1 MKNNFVITGIV
12 VVVVAAVAFFAGT
25 KYQQNQTSQTSQ
37 TTQGAGRGQ
46 GRNRNGGGG
55 GRVMGDILNADDK
68 SITVKM
74 PDGSTK
80 LVLLSS
86 TTAITTA
93 TAAAKTDLK
102 VGTRV
107 GVFGTDNPDG
117 STTAQT
123 IQLNPMFRVGTGS

>member
-1 MKNNFVITGIV
+1 MKNNFVMTGIAL
-12 VVVVAAVAFFAGT
+12 VVVAVVAFFAGT

-37 TTQGAGRGQ
+37 TTQGTGRGQ
-46 GRNRNGGGG
+46 GRSRNGGGGG

-123 IQLNPMFRVGTGS
+123 IQLNPMFRIIQ